1 MSRASCL
8 LLCGILALS
17 AGHTRVLGQTDNPEQ
32 GVLQSLADRRESSWQ
47 TAQKI
52 WQAADPGYQETVS
65 SELLADA
72 AAAAGLTV
80 RRQVAEIPTAFIAE
94 FGSGHP
100 VIGILGEYD
109 ALPGLSQQAEPE
121 RLARPGEHNWGHAC
135 GHHLFG
141 TASLSAAIA
150 VAEQIRSGKL
160 AGTIRFY
167 GCPAEEGGS
176 GKVFMVQAGLFN
188 DCDAVLHWHPGSR
201 NAAGDRSS
209 LARIAVKYQF
219 EGRTAHAASAPHLGR
234 SALDAVELTAHAS
247 ELMREHTPE
256 NTRIHHVIT
265 SGGDAPN
272 VVPPF
277 AEIYYY
283 IRHPEG
289 RFLKPLYERLELC
302 ARAGALATET
312 QLKVRY
318 EGGIREILPNSVLT
332 GVVRRR
338 LQSQNDLQWTEA
350 EQKFAA
356 RIQQTLDTKDGLE
369 ALRQVD
375 DVDNT
380 IGKGS
385 TDVGD
390 ISWVV
395 PTTGF
400 TTVCWVPGTPAHSW
414 QAVAAGGMSIG
425 EKGMHL
431 AARTL
436 ALTAVDLFRSPD
448 VLQQAVAELKQRLGT
463 EKYESLMRPGQKP
476 PLDYRNPPKAGVPA
490 SP

>member
-1 MSRASCL
+1 MSRRLSVALFAGLCL
-8 LLCGILALS
+8 LFASQRLQAQPDD
-17 AGHTRVLGQTDNPEQ
+17 VEQ
-32 GVLQSLADRRESSWQ
+32 SVLQSLTDHRDASWQ
-47 TAQKI
+47 IAQKI
-52 WQAADPGYQETVS
+52 WQAAEPGYQETVS
-65 SELLADA
+65 SQLLADA
-72 AAAAGLTV
+72 AEAAGLKIT
-80 RRQVAEIPTAFIAE
+80 REVAGIPTAFIAE

-109 ALPGLSQQAEPE
+109 ALPGLSQQAQPE
-121 RLARPGEHNWGHAC
+121 RLPRADEHNWGHAC

-150 VAEQIRSGKL
+150 VADQIRSGKL
-160 AGTIRFY
+160 PGTVRFY

-209 LARIAVKYQF
+209 LARIAVKFQF

-247 ELMREHTPE
+247 ELMREHTPD

-265 SGGDAPN
+265 SGGEAPN

-289 RFLKPLYERLELC
+289 RYLKPLYDRLELC

-312 QLKVRY
+312 QLRIRY
-318 EGGIREILPNSVLT
+318 EGGIREIMPNSTLT
-332 GVVRRR
+332 SIVRRR
-338 LQSQNDLQWTEA
+338 LQTQNDLQWTEA
-350 EQKFAA
+350 EQQFAA

-369 ALRQVD
+369 ALQTVD

-414 QAVAAGGMSIG
+414 QAVAAGGMTIG

-436 ALTAVDLFRSPD
+436 ALTAVDLFRSPA
-448 VLQQAVAELKQRLGT
+448 VLKQAAAELQQRLGT
-463 EKYESLMRPGQKP
+463 EKYESLMLPGQKP
-476 PLDYRNPPKAGVPA
+476 PLDYRNPPKAGAPA
-490 SP
+490 TP

>member
-1 MSRASCL
+1 
-8 LLCGILALS
+8 
-17 AGHTRVLGQTDNPEQ
+17 
-32 GVLQSLADRRESSWQ
+32 
-47 TAQKI
+47 
-52 WQAADPGYQETVS
+52 
-65 SELLADA
+65 
-72 AAAAGLTV
+72 
-80 RRQVAEIPTAFIAE
+80 
-94 FGSGHP
+94 
-100 VIGILGEYD
+100 
-109 ALPGLSQQAEPE
+109 
-121 RLARPGEHNWGHAC
+121 
-135 GHHLFG
+135 
-141 TASLSAAIA
+141 
-150 VAEQIRSGKL
+150 
-160 AGTIRFY
+160 
-167 GCPAEEGGS
+167 
-176 GKVFMVQAGLFN
+176 MVQAGLFN

-209 LARIAVKYQF
+209 LARIAVKFQF

-448 VLQQAVAELKQRLGT
+448 VLQQAVAELRQRLGT